1 MSKSR
6 KFRKIILK
14 SEVALLEEEEF
25 DDKFESY
32 GPEFDQDFQ
41 QEIAFLKDKEK
52 PKPEQETQQVSED
65 EENEIPEKVSYE
77 FLKSLHRELARVLH
91 PDLNKHAD
99 DDDFKKMQAAYE
111 SGDAATL
118 VSMAADYNIQ
128 IDFKD
133 EDLDKIEKQIELK
146 NEKIKKG
153 KKTCRWV
160 WCSSDKNDVIKTM
173 IRSSLGIDEEEF
185 QEWLTKNKQ

>member
-41 QEIAFLKDKEK
+41 QEIQFLKQKQKLKQAAEQI
-52 PKPEQETQQVSED
+52 PKD
-65 EENEIPEKVSYE
+65 EENEMPEKTSYE

-91 PDLNKHAD
+91 PDLNKNVD
-99 DDDFKKMQAAYE
+99 DGEFKKMQAAYE
-111 SGDAATL
+111 SGDAAIL
-118 VSMAADYNIQ
+118 ISMALDYNIE
-128 IDFKD
+128 IDFED
-133 EDLDKIEKQIELK
+133 EDLEKIEQQIELK

-153 KKTCRWV
+153 KNSCRWV
-160 WCSSDKNDVIKTM
+160 WCSSDKNDSIRFM
-173 IRSSLGIDEEEF
+173 IRNSIGIDEEEF
-185 QEWLTKNKQ
+185 QEWLTKNSQ